1 MADQERTIPFRDGM
15 ALGVGINDLTG
26 AVGTLPAII
35 FDTSAA
41 SAADEGMEGR
51 FDTSLVNSSEQ
62 MYSSLGVNVS
72 AEGRYGL
79 FSAEG
84 KFTFAEESRFNSSST
99 FLVARADIQNA
110 FQRVQNPNPTQ
121 DAQDLVRDGKTEL
134 FRKRYGDL
142 FIRGVKSGGEYI
154 AVLSITNESQADQRE
169 LGIALKASFDGIAAG
184 GSVST
189 EIQSTVSKLRETS
202 EIRVST
208 YQRGGSGAQIS
219 YTGTVEEVMNRL
231 KTFASAVQE
240 NPKAYS
246 VQAASYD
253 TLIFPAEPNWFDI
266 RRQQDVLEDCLKKRL
281 QLNTLRNDIEM
292 VLLHPE
298 YFLVPPASSV
308 LTRWS
313 SEITDTLNRLDQHT
327 SEVVDS
333 ISAADFFPLALPDG
347 LALPQRNL
355 HSSAQVEVFNH
366 SDFSTEPWQGIPARS
381 QKLAPGWYDDAK
393 NQLLI
398 GNDQLSSIKVPEGLA
413 VRAYAHAWFQG
424 QFIDFTADVPAVS
437 MDWNDQVSSLVVYRA
452 DEPPPVVDH
461 IVALDFLWGRWLVLK
476 PGRYDDL
483 NATSLGAA
491 TLSALLIP
499 RGMIVRLWDSPGCT
513 GNTTDF
519 LADTLELPAEWNNR
533 AASLEVIDTRQP

>member
-1 MADQERTIPFRDGM
+1 MVDQERTIPFRDGM

-26 AVGTLPAII
+26 TVGTLPAIT
-35 FDTSAA
+35 FEA
-41 SAADEGMEGR
+41 SAPASADEGMEGR

-62 MYSSLGVNVS
+62 MYSSLGVDVS

-84 KFTFAEESRFNSSST
+84 KFKFAEESRFNSSST

-110 FQRVQNPNPTQ
+110 FERVQNPIPVQ

-134 FRKRYGDL
+134 FRKRYGDF

-154 AVLSITNESQADQRE
+154 AVLSITNESQQEQRE
-169 LGIALKASFDGIAAG
+169 LGVALKASFDGIAAG
-184 GSVST
+184 GSVSVA
-189 EIQSTVSKLRETS
+189 IQSKVESLRERS

-219 YTGTVEEVMNRL
+219 YTGTVEDVMNRL

-253 TLIFPAEPNWFDI
+253 TLIFPTEPNWFDI
-266 RRQQDVLEDCLKKRL
+266 RRQQEVLEDCLKKRL

-292 VLLHPE
+292 VLLHRE
-298 YFLVPPASSV
+298 YFVTPPSTAV
-308 LTRWS
+308 LTQWS
-313 SEITDTLNRLDQHT
+313 SQLTDTLNQLDKHT
-327 SEVVDS
+327 SDVVDS
-333 ISAADFFPLALPDG
+333 ISAAEFFALTLPDG
-347 LALPQRNL
+347 LALPERNQ
-355 HSSAQVEVFNH
+355 HSSAQVEIFNH
-366 SDFSTEPWQGIPARS
+366 SDFSKEPWQGIPARS
-381 QKLAPGWYDDAK
+381 QKVAPGWYDDAK

-413 VRAYAHAWFQG
+413 VRAYEHAWFQG

-437 MDWNDQVSSLVVYRA
+437 MDWNDRVSSLVVYRA
-452 DEPPPVVDH
+452 DEAPPVVDH
-461 IVALDFLWGRWLVLK
+461 VVALDFLWGRWLVLK

-483 NATSLGAA
+483 TATSLGAA

-499 RGMIVRLWDSPGCT
+499 RGMIVRLWDSPGLT
-513 GNTTDF
+513 GTSTD
-519 LADTLELPAEWNNR
+519 LLTDTLELPPEWNNR
-533 AASLEVIDTRQP
+533 AASLEVIDTREP

>member
-1 MADQERTIPFRDGM
+1 M
-15 ALGVGINDLTG
+15 ALGIGVNDLTG
-26 AVGTLPAII
+26 AVGTLPAIT
-35 FDTSAA
+35 FDTAAA
-41 SAADEGMEGR
+41 STSDEGMEGR

-62 MYSSLGVNVS
+62 MYNSLGVSVT
-72 AEGRYGL
+72 AEARYGL

-84 KFTFAEESRFNSSST
+84 KFKFAEESRFNSTST

-110 FQRVQNPNPTQ
+110 FQRVQNPVPTQ

-142 FIRGVKSGGEYI
+142 FIRGVKSGGEYL
-154 AVLSITNESQADQRE
+154 AVLSITSESQENQRK
-169 LGIALKASFDGIAAG
+169 LGIALKAGFDSIAAG
-184 GSVST
+184 GSVSA
-189 EIQSTVSKLRETS
+189 EIQSTVSELRTRS

-219 YTGTVEEVMNRL
+219 YTGTVEDVMQRL

-266 RRQQDVLEDCLKKRL
+266 QHQQEVLEDCLKKRL

-298 YFLVPPASSV
+298 YFVTPPDRST
-308 LTRWS
+308 LTSWS
-313 SEITDTLNRLDQHT
+313 SQVTEELNRLDKHT

-333 ISAADFFPLALPDG
+333 ISAAEFFALTLPGG
-347 LALPQRNL
+347 LALPERNL
-355 HSSAQVEVFNH
+355 HSSAQVEIFNH
-366 SDFSTEPWQGIPARS
+366 ADFATQPWQGIPARS

-413 VRAYAHAWFQG
+413 VRAYEHSWFQG
-424 QFIDFTADVPAVS
+424 AFIDFTADVPAVS
-437 MDWNDQVSSLVVYRA
+437 MDWNDRVSSLVVYRA
-452 DEPPPVVDH
+452 DEAPPVVDH
-461 IVALDFLWGRWLVLK
+461 VVAVDSLWSNWLILK
-476 PGRYDDL
+476 AGHYDL
-483 NATSLGAA
+483 TATSLGAG

-499 RGMIVRLWDSPGCT
+499 RGLKVTLHDAGGRTLDL
-513 GNTTDF
+513 F
-519 LADTLELPAEWNNR
+519 ADTLALPADWDNQ
-533 AASLEVIDTRQP
+533 AVALDIVDTRQS